1 MRYVMK
7 KKAFSLS
14 DRFTIQNEAGADVY
28 VVIGQIFSLGK
39 KLSFQDL
46 AGNELAHLEQKLLS
60 WGPTYEIYHQGELAA
75 VVKQHLFTLLRYS
88 FSIDV
93 PGPDALEAQGDF
105 LALEYTFTRGGRVV
119 AEVSQ
124 RWFSWV
130 DTYGIDIA
138 DEQDQV
144 LLLAS
149 AVVIEIVSHDRRK

>member
-14 DRFTIQNEAGADVY
+14 DRFTIQNEAGEDVY
-28 VVIGQIFSLGK
+28 VVAGQIFSLGK

-46 AGNELAHLEQKLLS
+46 AGNELAHIEQKLLS

-75 VVKQHLFTLLRYS
+75 VVKKHLFTLLRYA

-93 PGPDALEAQGDF
+93 PGPGALEAQGDF
-105 LALEYTFTRGGRVV
+105 LAMEYTFTRGGQTV
-119 AEVSQ
+119 AEVSK

-138 DEQDQV
+138 DDQDQV

-149 AVVIEIVSHDRRK
+149 AVVIEIVSHDRKN